1 MIIANPEI
9 GFKRETWTY
18 WSATSTN

>member
-1 MIIANPEI
+1 MNIANPAI

-18 WSATSTN
+18 